1 MKDESFNNT
10 SIIKIRNTLNG
21 LHLTFRSD
29 NNPDCICEHV
39 IENCDDELEY
49 TMKVLHTLADLLNL
63 EFRVRDSEKHIRLE
77 ILENSEDCD

>member
-10 SIIKIRNTLNG
+10 QIIKIRNTYNG

-39 IENCDDELEY
+39 IENCDNELEY
-49 TMKVLHTLADLLNL
+49 TMKVLHTISDLLNL
-63 EFRVRDSEKHIRLE
+63 AFRDNEKYIQLE
-77 ILENSEDCD
+77 ILDNQQDCD